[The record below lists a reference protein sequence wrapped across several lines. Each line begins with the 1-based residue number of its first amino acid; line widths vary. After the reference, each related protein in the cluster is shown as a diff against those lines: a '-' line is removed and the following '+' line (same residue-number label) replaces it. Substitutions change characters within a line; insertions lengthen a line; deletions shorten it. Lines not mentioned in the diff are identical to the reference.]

1 MSRTYRSN
9 PTAKRE
15 YEIGR
20 MFLGQQYIE
29 GIGYFCISK
38 PINKLLSKGGWPEAK
53 RLLSKEDYAHQRT
66 LMGDKFTHYLGN
78 GSVARQHRNTVEK
91 HHRYHTKCELQRYM
105 HNEDYEPM
113 VCENPWGDQYYYW
126 Y

>member
-9 PTAKRE
+9 PSAKRE

-20 MFLGQQYIE
+20 MVYGLYNTA
-29 GIGYFCISK
+29 IGEYYFSK

-53 RLLSKEDYAHQRT
+53 RLLSKEDYAYQRT
-66 LMGDKFTHYLGN
+66 LMGDKLTHYLGN
-78 GSVARQHRNTVEK
+78 GGVARWYRNTIEK
-91 HHRYHTKCELQRYM
+91 HHRYHTKRELQRYLN
-105 HNEDYEPM
+105 NEDYEPM
-113 VCENPWGDQYYYW
+113 VCENPSGDQYYYW